1 MSETNTA
8 CMPVVLRFFPLSSF
22 FIQILH
28 RNQNNTS
35 LLTFNTLEWSLHYS
49 TTFIKLL
56 ILDPSLYVRNGLSYC
71 LCKETGGRNLSTL
84 GTDLGRWLDVFD
96 AATLNVS
103 SGVHSQQ
110 QEAPVSLFLWSA
122 SYLSNM
128 KVLTTNICFEAVLPC
143 MFACFYKSLSLKFI
157 ILQTIFIKVFSIK
170 HSPTVRCPT
179 HGHFGRLG
187 SNYQP
192 WD

>member
-1 MSETNTA
+1 MSETNPA

-35 LLTFNTLEWSLHYS
+35 LLMFNTLGWSLHYS
-49 TTFIKLL
+49 TTLIKLLLL

-71 LCKETGGRNLSTL
+71 LCKETGGSNLSTL

-103 SGVHSQQ
+103 IGAHSQQ

-143 MFACFYKSLSLKFI
+143 KSLSLKFI
-157 ILQTIFIKVFSIK
+157 ICTTSFETTDYKQYS
-170 HSPTVRCPT
+170 
-179 HGHFGRLG
+179 
-187 SNYQP
+187 
-192 WD
+192 